1 MSSLPFSA
9 LFLEIQNLL
18 CHSVCIYGEDE
29 RERQEKHEA
38 TMEKNKCIL
47 FCMTLNLS
55 RLWLS
60 DALCTTADF
69 ESHSPYFGR
78 QTFKTNSKTTHIK
91 PIHLYILS
99 TQKANQ
105 TQSSS
110 LFLCVYQSHDDMKLL
125 DSISKYGW
133 MIIYHKT

>member
-1 MSSLPFSA
+1 MA
-9 LFLEIQNLL
+9 KANGEGKQNIEI
-18 CHSVCIYGEDE
+18 
-29 RERQEKHEA
+29 EA
-38 TMEKNKCIL
+38 TMAKNKCIL